1 MVFRGL
7 FEVFLYLLTYVF
19 LGHHQQN
26 GSNNTKMQPTRE
38 VVINYSGYPELDSDI
53 GPSELR

>member
-1 MVFRGL
+1 MF
-7 FEVFLYLLTYVF
+7 FEVLFVPFLCLF

>member
-1 MVFRGL
+1 MVFKDL
-7 FEVFLYLLTYVF
+7 FISSDVF
-19 LGHHQQN
+19 LGHQQN